1 MQVCSQFYFEEVHD
15 IWLLLMTPD
24 QEIKHP
30 KDIIILWE
38 NLLFVTARSGGSYYL
53 LHPKSL
59 GRPTNQ
65 HPRCKKKEKII
76 HRYKFQIFHELLNT
90 SM

>member
-30 KDIIILWE
+30 KDSIILWE

-53 LHPKSL
+53 LHPISWGNLLIKIL
-59 GRPTNQ
+59 DVE
-65 HPRCKKKEKII
+65 KEKKYIY
-76 HRYKFQIFHELLNT
+76 R
-90 SM
+90 